1 MTIESGIALIDPRT
15 GRPYPSA
22 PSGAVVLSTRAAGW
36 SSDFV
41 LEVQRIAPTELSEHV
56 LQDHR
61 LLVNLGG
68 PTRFGVR
75 TGGRVLE
82 TVLPTGGFS
91 IQSDGDS
98 NAPFWRDELTLA
110 AVAIKPALVER
121 LLEDRAPAPS
131 DTFRETRHIAEPR
144 AYAFVREMAAELATP
159 TEPLWAETLAL
170 AFTLHLLAAHGE
182 ARRKALVPR
191 GKLSSAQL
199 KCVGE
204 AARSGLGQDVS
215 LERLA
220 QAAGLSAFHFARQ
233 FKTTTGLPPHAWV
246 ARLRLERASRLIRT
260 GAPLAETA
268 LACGFYDQAH
278 MTNAFRKGLGVT
290 PAALLTRAD

>member
-1 MTIESGIALIDPRT
+1 MTIESGIALVDPRT

-22 PSGAVVLSTRAAGW
+22 PPGAVVLSSRVAGW
-36 SSDFV
+36 SDDLV
-41 LEVQRIAPTELSEHV
+41 LEVQRIPPTELSKHV

-82 TVLPTGGFS
+82 TLLPTGGFS

-110 AVAIKPALVER
+110 AVAIKPGLVER
-121 LLEDRAPAPS
+121 LLADRAPPRS
-131 DTFRETRHIAEPR
+131 QTFREARPILEPR

-159 TEPLWAETLAL
+159 TEPLWAETLTL
-170 AFTLHLLAAHGE
+170 AFTLHLLAAHG
-182 ARRKALVPR
+182 AGKRKPPTPR
-191 GKLSSAQL
+191 GKLSGGQL
-199 KCVGE
+199 RAVGE
-204 AARSGLGQDVS
+204 AARCGLDQQVS

-220 QAAGLSAFHFARQ
+220 EASGLSPFHFARQ
-233 FKTTTGLPPHAWV
+233 FRATTGLAPHAWMS
-246 ARLRLERASRLIRT
+246 RLRLERACRLIRD
-260 GAPLAETA
+260 GSPLSETA
-268 LACGFYDQAH
+268 IAGGFYDQAH

-290 PAALLTRAD
+290 PASLLAGVD

>member
-1 MTIESGIALIDPRT
+1 MALESGIALIDPRT

-22 PSGAVVLSTRAAGW
+22 PVGAVVLSSGAAGW
-36 SSDFV
+36 RDDFV

-56 LQDHR
+56 LRDHR

-82 TVLPTGGFS
+82 TLLPTGGFS
-91 IQSDGDS
+91 IQSDGDT

-121 LLEDRAPAPS
+121 LLEDRAPAAA
-131 DTFRETRHIAEPR
+131 DTFRETRHVPEPR

-170 AFTLHLLAAHGE
+170 SFTLHLLASHG
-182 ARRKALVPR
+182 ASKRKALSPR
-191 GKLSSAQL
+191 GKLDAAQI
-199 KCVGE
+199 KAVGE
-204 AARSGLGQDVS
+204 AARSELDGDVS
-215 LERLA
+215 LQRLA
-220 QAAGLSAFHFARQ
+220 DVAGLSAFHFARR
-233 FKTTTGLPPHAWV
+233 FKATVGVAPHAWV
-246 ARLRLERASRLIRT
+246 ARLRLERAVRLIR
-260 GAPLAETA
+260 GGLPLSEAA

-290 PAALLTRAD
+290 PAALRARAD